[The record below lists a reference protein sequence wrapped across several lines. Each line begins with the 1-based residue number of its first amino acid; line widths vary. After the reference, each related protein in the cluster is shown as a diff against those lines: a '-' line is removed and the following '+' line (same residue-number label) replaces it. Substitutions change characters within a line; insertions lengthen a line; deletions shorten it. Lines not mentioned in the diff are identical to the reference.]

1 MNDQAIHAP
10 APCSCNSGLLNNQC
24 CAMTEMPLPNEHLKF
39 ELEKRV
45 ASADTARQ
53 QNKLDVAEKLY
64 LDILRQHPGHMES
77 LFGLA
82 QLKKTQGVLTATESL
97 LKRCL
102 HIDKNSLLC
111 TTELAMTI
119 YQLGRTT
126 EAEAFARN
134 GIRLGPRNA
143 QAHNIMGMVLTD
155 MGRQLAGE
163 YHYRKAIELHR
174 PLGKLCANL
183 ALNLRQQ
190 GRLDE
195 SAEWYVKANEMEPD
209 NISTLSGWIK
219 LEELRRDFNKAFK
232 LLDRAM
238 VVQPN
243 SAMLKHTRS
252 ALLARKKQYDEALA
266 CLDELEKN
274 ADEGVEMGAGYYHER
289 ALILDKMGRYDEA
302 FENYSRSN
310 ELICAMDRG
319 VYREEQAQKLTA
331 RLKYFFTKTRYELLP
346 RSPQRKDVAQPIF
359 IIGFPRSGTTMT
371 EQIMTSHKSIVAG
384 DELYFTND
392 LARFGPKLLNSPLP
406 YPDCF
411 ADLWMGDNQE
421 SLDSFRDY
429 YLKRSEQLGLFKE
442 GNKWF
447 TDKMPLNE
455 MHLGMMSMVFPESPI
470 IHLHRHPLDVVLST
484 FFVDLTHGF
493 NCSFKLENAAKHYA
507 LVMDLVNHYLSVLDI
522 KYKAVKYEEIV
533 ADQEGKTRELLDFV
547 GVDWDE
553 QCMDFHKNER
563 YARTAS
569 YAQVTEKL
577 YTSSVHRYKNYRS
590 HLDKIIPILEPHIRN
605 LGYSID

>member
-1 MNDQAIHAP
+1 MNDQATNAP
-10 APCSCNSGLLNNQC
+10 VLCSCKSGLLTSQC
-24 CAMTEMPLPNEHLKF
+24 CGMQKMPLPGEHLKQA
-39 ELEKRV
+39 LEKRV
-45 ASADTARQ
+45 AHADTARQ
-53 QNKLDVAEKLY
+53 QGKLETAANLY
-64 LDILRQHPGHMES
+64 LDILREQPGHMES

-82 QLKKTQGVLTATESL
+82 QLRKTQGVFSATEAL

-119 YQLGRTT
+119 YQSGRAA
-126 EAEAFARN
+126 EAESYARN

-163 YHYRKAIELHR
+163 YHYRKALELHK

-195 SAEWYVKANEMEPD
+195 SREWYVKAAEMEPD
-209 NISTLSGWIK
+209 NISTLNGWVK
-219 LEELRRDFNKAFK
+219 LEELQRDFDKAFE

-238 VVQPN
+238 VLQPN
-243 SAMLKHTRS
+243 SPMLQHTRS
-252 ALLARKKQYDEALA
+252 GLLARKKQYEEALS
-266 CLDELEKN
+266 CLDELEGNK
-274 ADEGVEMGAGYYHER
+274 DEGVEMGAGYYHER

-310 ELICAMDRG
+310 ELVCATDRG
-319 VYREEQAQKLTA
+319 VYREEQAQKLVA
-331 RLKYFFTKTRYELLP
+331 RLKYFFTPTRYELLP
-346 RSPQRKDVAQPIF
+346 RSPQRTDVAQPIF

-371 EQIMTSHKSIVAG
+371 EQILTSHQSVVAG
-384 DELYFTND
+384 DELYFMND
-392 LARFGPKLLNSPLP
+392 LTRFGSKLLNSPLP

-421 SLDSFRDY
+421 ALDSFRDY
-429 YLKRSEQLGLFKE
+429 YLKRSEQLGLFKD
-442 GNKWF
+442 NSKWF

-493 NCSFKLENAAKHYA
+493 NCSYKLENAAKHYA
-507 LVMDLVNHYLSVLDI
+507 LVMDLVNHYRSILDI
-522 KYKAVKYEEIV
+522 NYTAVKYEDIV
-533 ADQEGKTRELLDFV
+533 ADQEGKTRELLDFI
-547 GVDWDE
+547 GIDWDE

-577 YTSSVHRYKNYRS
+577 YTSSVHRYKNYRK
-590 HLDKIIPILEPHIRN
+590 HIDKIIPILEPHITS
-605 LGYSID
+605 LGYDID